1 MPLSIVQVQGGQLAL
16 VDENGVFISAID
28 DGALKR
34 IAVDAKFAS
43 DQTAIPVVIG
53 APVAGDAGLV
63 VRSRLKNGSSDD
75 MTVDGSSSPAVF
87 SLLADPTQDIFVS
100 EIRFVLVVNDL
111 KFNGGSFG
119 GSNSPLTNGVKLELR
134 SNSTTVELV
143 NLKVNED
150 FLSFYSPGGVT
161 IHQAASNDV
170 LVAGLYL
177 GGAARIVAGSGDFLK
192 VTIRDNLGGTAYNY
206 FTATVHGVKG

>member
-161 IHQAASNDV
+161 IH
-170 LVAGLYL
+170 
-177 GGAARIVAGSGDFLK
+177 
-192 VTIRDNLGGTAYNY
+192 
-206 FTATVHGVKG
+206 